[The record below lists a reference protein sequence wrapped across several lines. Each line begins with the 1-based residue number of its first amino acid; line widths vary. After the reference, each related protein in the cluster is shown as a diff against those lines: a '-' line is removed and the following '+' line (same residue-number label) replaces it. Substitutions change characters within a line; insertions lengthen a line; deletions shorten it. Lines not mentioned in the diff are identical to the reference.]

1 MTLHGLNIYLNL
13 TEILKTIMVMKVS
26 KDIFLK
32 VMFNTQKLY
41 ITSIKLT
48 QIIKLSQIWIKP
60 VCLGL
65 SILKLS

>member
-48 QIIKLSQIWIKP
+48 QIIKSSQI
-60 VCLGL
+60 
-65 SILKLS
+65 